1 MKPLLLL
8 SVADLLLAVSWLL
21 GAFLFSHGCESS
33 ATCYNLHTVE
43 QVRGDLLKSEVN
55 APVFGEHECTL
66 AMGLECLHLPIRLQ
80 FESLKHTLIV
90 GHAVA

>member
-1 MKPLLLL
+1 MPIRMILMSGADPWLLLVGL
-8 SVADLLLAVSWLL
+8 LPQETDRRCDLTGVDGVSAE
-21 GAFLFSHGCESS
+21 G
-33 ATCYNLHTVE
+33 
-43 QVRGDLLKSEVN
+43 VN